1 MVLGFQDTSLA
12 VEAQRAPAKAH
23 SSRSSSAN
31 GDDAERSRLR
41 LALFDTVGLPESVSD
56 ETRLQVEEI
65 FEQIGVVI
73 AWHEPSSVSTG
84 DEADDPYYLKV
95 ILFDKEPA
103 AMGHPADAMGIFIG
117 TDFPPDAVWMFDP
130 MIRHAL
136 RGSGRKSRPW
146 SSVELGRAYGRVLA
160 HEVIHAIAYDRGHAD
175 SGLMAPSQN
184 RHVLTSVATEVDA
197 VSAVAVREG
206 LERLRRIVES
216 AR

>member
-41 LALFDTVGLPESVSD
+41 LALFDTV
-56 ETRLQVEEI
+56 
-65 FEQIGVVI
+65 
-73 AWHEPSSVSTG
+73 
-84 DEADDPYYLKV
+84 
-95 ILFDKEPA
+95 
-103 AMGHPADAMGIFIG
+103 
-117 TDFPPDAVWMFDP
+117 
-130 MIRHAL
+130 
-136 RGSGRKSRPW
+136 SRPW

-197 VSAVAVREG
+197 VSAVASG
-206 LERLRRIVES
+206 KGWS
-216 AR
+216 DSGG